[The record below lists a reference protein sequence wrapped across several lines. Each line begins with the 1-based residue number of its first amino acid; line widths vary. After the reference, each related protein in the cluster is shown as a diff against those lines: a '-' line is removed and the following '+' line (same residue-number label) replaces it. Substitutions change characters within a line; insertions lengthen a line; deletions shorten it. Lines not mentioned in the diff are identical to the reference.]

1 MHFTLQLNC
10 EPTQPMLYLKPWN
23 YERVLTMA
31 KSVVIAEKPS
41 VARDIARVL
50 KCNKKGN
57 GFLEG
62 DKYIV
67 TWALGHLVTLADP
80 ESYDVKYKTWNLEDL
95 PMLPERLKL
104 TVIKQTGKQFNA
116 VKSQLTRN
124 DVNEIIIATDA
135 GREGELVARWILD
148 KVKIKKPL
156 KRLWISSVTDKAIK
170 DGFANLKPGNAY
182 DNLYASAVA
191 RSEADWYIGLN
202 ATRALTTRFN
212 AQLNCG
218 RVQTPTVAIIAARED
233 EIKNFKAQTYYGI
246 EAQTTDNLK
255 LTWQDQNGNS
265 RSFDKDKINTLVK
278 KIGNNN
284 TIVADIEK
292 KPKKS
297 FAPGLYDLT
306 ELQRDANKIF
316 GYSAK
321 ETLNIMQKLYEQ
333 HKVLTY
339 PRTDSRFISQD
350 IVATLPERLKACG
363 IGEYRSIAN
372 KLLTKPIKPTKAF
385 VDDSK
390 VSDHH
395 AIIPTEG
402 YVNYSA
408 FTDKERKIYDLVVK
422 RFLAVLLPAFEYEQL
437 TLRAKIGDESFI
449 ARGKTILSSGWK
461 EVYEHRF
468 DDEDTTDD
476 VKEQILP
483 RIDKGDILKV
493 KLIAQT
499 SGQTK
504 PPARFNEATLLSAM
518 ENPTKYMATNDK
530 KLADTLKS
538 TGGLGTVAT
547 RADII
552 EKLFN
557 SFLIE
562 KRGGKDIY
570 ITSKGRQLLDLVP
583 EELKSP
589 ALTADWEQ
597 KLELIAKGKL
607 KKDVFIS
614 EMKNYTKEIVTEIKG
629 SDKKYKHDNIST
641 KSCPDCGKPML
652 EVNGKKGKM
661 LVCQDRECGHR
672 KNVSRTTNARCP
684 QCHKKL
690 ELRGEGDGQIFVC
703 KCGYREKLSA
713 FEARRKKEG
722 GGKVDKRSVQKY
734 LKQQNNEEPVNN
746 ALAEALK
753 GLKFD

>member
-1 MHFTLQLNC
+1 MS
-10 EPTQPMLYLKPWN
+10 
-23 YERVLTMA
+23 

-50 KCNKKGN
+50 KCDKKGN
-57 GFLEG
+57 GYLEG
-62 DKYIV
+62 SKYIV

-80 ESYDVKYKTWNLEDL
+80 ESYDVKYKKWNLEDL

-116 VKSQLTRN
+116 VKSQLLRK
-124 DVNEIIIATDA
+124 DVNEIIVATDA
-135 GREGELVARWILD
+135 GREGELVARWIID
-148 KVKIKKPL
+148 KVKLNKPI

-170 DGFANLKPGNAY
+170 DGFANLKPGKAY

-218 RVQTPTVAIIAARED
+218 RVQTPTVAMIASRED

-246 EAQTTDNLK
+246 EAQTMEKLK
-255 LTWQDQNGNS
+255 LTWQDANGNS
-265 RSFDKDKINTLVK
+265 RSFNKEKIDGIVKSLDKQRATVVEIDKK
-278 KIGNNN
+278 Q
-284 TIVADIEK
+284 
-292 KPKKS
+292 KKS
-297 FAPGLYDLT
+297 FSPGLYDLT
-306 ELQRDANKIF
+306 ELQRDANKKF

-339 PRTDSRFISQD
+339 PRTDSRYISSD
-350 IVATLPERLKACG
+350 IVGTLPERLKACG
-363 IGEYRSIAN
+363 VGEYRPFAH
-372 KLLTKPIKPTKAF
+372 KVLQKPIKPNKSF

-402 YVNYSA
+402 YVNFSA

-422 RFLAVLLPAFEYEQL
+422 RFLAVLFPAFEYEQL
-437 TLRAKIGDESFI
+437 TLRTKVGSETFI
-449 ARGKTILSSGWK
+449 ARGKTILHAGWK
-461 EVYEHRF
+461 EVYENRF
-468 DDEDTTDD
+468 EDDDVTDD
-476 VKEQILP
+476 VKEQLLP
-483 RIDKGDILKV
+483 RIEKGDTLTV
-493 KLIAQT
+493 KLIMQT

-504 PPARFNEATLLSAM
+504 APARFNEATLLSAM
-518 ENPTKYMATNDK
+518 ENPTKYMDTQNK
-530 KLADTLKS
+530 QLADTLKS

-552 EKLFN
+552 DKLFN

-562 KRGGKDIY
+562 KRGKDIH

-589 ALTADWEQ
+589 TLTGEWEQ
-597 KLELIAKGKL
+597 KLEAIAKGKL
-607 KKDVFIS
+607 KKEVFIS
-614 EMKNYTKEIVTEIKG
+614 EMKNYTKEIVSEIKS

-684 QCHKKL
+684 QCKKKL
-690 ELRGEGDGQIFVC
+690 ELRGEGAGQIFAC
-703 KCGYREKLSA
+703 KCGYREKLST
-713 FEARRKKEG
+713 FQERRKKESG
-722 GGKVDKRSVQKY
+722 NKADKRDVQKY
-734 LKQQNNEEPVNN
+734 MKQQNKEEEPLNN
-746 ALAEALK
+746 PFAEALK
-753 GLKFD
+753 KLKFD

>member
-1 MHFTLQLNC
+1 
-10 EPTQPMLYLKPWN
+10 
-23 YERVLTMA
+23 MA
-31 KSVVIAEKPS
+31 KSLVLAEKPS

-50 KCNKKGN
+50 KCSKKGN
-57 GFLEG
+57 GYLEG
-62 DKYIV
+62 DQYIV

-95 PMLPERLKL
+95 PMLPDRLKL
-104 TVIKQTGKQFNA
+104 TVIKQSGKQFNA
-116 VKSQLTRN
+116 VKSQLLRN
-124 DVNEIIIATDA
+124 DVSDIIIATDA
-135 GREGELVARWILD
+135 GREGELVARWIIEKA
-148 KVKIKKPL
+148 KVKKPI

-170 DGFANLKPGNAY
+170 DGFKNLKPGKAY
-182 DNLYASAVA
+182 ENLYASAVA

-218 RVQTPTVAIIAARED
+218 RVQTPTVAIIAQREE
-233 EIKNFKAQTYYGI
+233 EIKNFKPQTYYGI
-246 EAQTTDNLK
+246 EAQTTDDLK
-255 LTWQDQNGNS
+255 LTWQDKNGNI
-265 RSFDKDKINTLVK
+265 RSFDKEKIDGLVK
-278 KIGNNN
+278 KLGRQNA
-284 TIVADIEK
+284 VVSDIESK
-292 KPKKS
+292 SKKS

-339 PRTDSRFISQD
+339 PRTDSRYLSSD

-363 IGEYRSIAN
+363 VGEYRQLTN
-372 KLLTKPIKPTKAF
+372 KVLSKPIKSNKSF

-402 YVNYSA
+402 YVNFSA
-408 FTDKERKIYDLVVK
+408 FNDKERKIYDLVVK
-422 RFLAVLLPAFEYEQL
+422 RFLAVLFPAFEYEQL

-449 ARGKTILSSGWK
+449 AHGKTILSSGWK
-461 EVYEHRF
+461 EVYENRF
-468 DDEDTTDD
+468 DDEENTDD

-483 RIDKGDILKV
+483 RIEKGQTLNV

-504 PPARFNEATLLSAM
+504 PPARFTEATLLSAM
-518 ENPTKYMATNDK
+518 ENPVKYMGTQNK
-530 KLADTLKS
+530 QLAETLKS

-552 EKLFN
+552 DKLFN

-562 KRGGKDIY
+562 KRGGKEIY

-589 ALTADWEQ
+589 ALTAEWEM
-597 KLELIAKGKL
+597 KLEQIANGKL
-607 KKDVFIS
+607 KKEVFIS
-614 EMKNYTKEIVTEIKG
+614 EMKNYTKEIVSEIKAC
-629 SDKKYKHDNIST
+629 DKKYKHDNIST

-672 KNVSRTTNARCP
+672 KNVSRVTNARCP

-690 ELRGEGDGQIFVC
+690 ELRGEGEGQIFVC
-703 KCGYREKLSA
+703 KCGYREKLST
-713 FEARRKKEG
+713 FQQRRNKESK
-722 GGKVDKRSVQKY
+722 GKVDKRTVQKY
-734 LKQQNNEEPVNN
+734 LKQQNQEEPVNN

-753 GLKFD
+753 GLKLD

>member
-1 MHFTLQLNC
+1 
-10 EPTQPMLYLKPWN
+10 
-23 YERVLTMA
+23 MA

-41 VARDIARVL
+41 VARDVARVL
-50 KCNKKGN
+50 NCNKKGN
-57 GFLEG
+57 GYLEG

-104 TVIKQTGKQFNA
+104 TVIKQTGKQFQA
-116 VKSQLTRN
+116 VKSQLMRN

-135 GREGELVARWILD
+135 GREGELVARWIID
-148 KVKIKKPL
+148 KVKVNKPI

-170 DGFANLKPGNAY
+170 AGFANLKPGKAY
-182 DNLYASAVA
+182 ENLYASAVA

-218 RVQTPTVAIIAARED
+218 RVQTPTVAIIAAREE
-233 EIKNFKAQTYYGI
+233 EIKNFKPQTYYGI
-246 EAQTTDNLK
+246 EAVTDGKLK
-255 LTWQDQNGNS
+255 LTWQDAKGNS
-265 RSFDKDKINTLVK
+265 RCFHKETIDKIVVK
-278 KIGNNN
+278 LGRKD
-284 TIVADIEK
+284 TIVTDIER

-339 PRTDSRFISQD
+339 PRTDSRYLSSD
-350 IVATLPERLKACG
+350 IVSTLQERLKACG
-363 IGEYRSIAN
+363 VGEYRPLAN
-372 KLLTKPIKPTKAF
+372 KVLSKPIKATKAF

-395 AIIPTEG
+395 AIIPTES
-402 YVNYSA
+402 YVNFSA
-408 FTDKERKIYDLVVK
+408 FSDKERKIYDLVVK
-422 RFLAVLLPAFEYEQL
+422 RFLAVLFPAFEYEQL
-437 TLRAKIGDESFI
+437 TLRAKMGDETFV
-449 ARGKTILSSGWK
+449 ARGKTILNAGWK
-461 EVYEHRF
+461 EVYGNHFVEEESQ
-468 DDEDTTDD
+468 DDLQ
-476 VKEQILP
+476 EQILP
-483 RIDKGDILKV
+483 QLQKGDKLNV
-493 KLIAQT
+493 KLVKQT
-499 SGQTK
+499 SGQTN

-518 ENPTKYMATNDK
+518 ENPTKYMETQDK
-530 KLADTLKS
+530 QLAATLKS

-552 EKLFN
+552 DKLFN

-562 KRGGKDIY
+562 KRGKDIH

-589 ALTADWEQ
+589 TLTAEWEQ
-597 KLELIAKGKL
+597 KLEAIANGKL
-607 KKDVFIS
+607 KKEVFIS
-614 EMKNYTKEIVTEIKG
+614 EMKNYTKEIVSEIKA
-629 SDKKYKHDNIST
+629 SNKKYKHDNIST
-641 KSCPDCGKPML
+641 KCCPDCGKPML

-672 KNVSRTTNARCP
+672 KNVSRLTNARCP
-684 QCHKKL
+684 QCKKKL
-690 ELRGEGDGQIFVC
+690 ELRGEGDGQIFTC

-713 FEARRKKEG
+713 FEARRKKES
-722 GGKVDKRSVQKY
+722 GGKVDKRYVQNY
-734 LKQQNNEEPVNN
+734 LKQQNKEEEPVNN

-753 GLKFD
+753 NLKLK

>member
-1 MHFTLQLNC
+1 MG
-10 EPTQPMLYLKPWN
+10 
-23 YERVLTMA
+23 

-50 KCNKKGN
+50 DCHKKGN

-62 DKYIV
+62 NKYIV

-80 ESYDVKYKTWNLEDL
+80 EVYDDKYKSWKLEDL
-95 PMLPERLKL
+95 PMLPNELKL
-104 TVIKQTGKQFNA
+104 VVIKQSGKQFHA
-116 VKSQLTRN
+116 VKSQLQRT
-124 DVNEIIIATDA
+124 DVTEIIIATDS
-135 GREGELVARWILD
+135 GREGELVARWILAKA
-148 KVKIKKPL
+148 KVNKPT

-170 DGFANLKPGNAY
+170 DGFRNLKPGKAY
-182 DNLYASAVA
+182 ENLFASAVA

-233 EIKNFKAQTYYGI
+233 EIKNFKPLNFYGI
-246 EAQTTDNLK
+246 EAQTSDNLK
-255 LTWQDQNGNS
+255 LTWQDGSGNS
-265 RSFDKDKINTLVK
+265 RSFDKEKVDA
-278 KIGNNN
+278 
-284 TIVADIEK
+284 IVNRLGKQNAIIKEIEK
-292 KPKKS
+292 KQKKTFS
-297 FAPGLYDLT
+297 PGLYDLT

-339 PRTDSRFISQD
+339 PRTDSRYLSSD
-350 IVATLPERLKACG
+350 IVGTLSERLRACG
-363 IGEYRSIAN
+363 VGEYRPLTN
-372 KLLTKPIKPTKAF
+372 KILSKQIKVSKSF

-402 YVNYSA
+402 YVNFSA

-422 RFLAVLLPAFEYEQL
+422 RFLAVLFPAFEYEQL
-437 TLRAKIGDESFI
+437 TLRAKIGEETFV

-461 EVYEHRF
+461 EVYQNRF
-468 DDEDTTDD
+468 EDEDGADD
-476 VKEQILP
+476 LKEQILP
-483 RIDKGDILKV
+483 RIEKGDILNL

-499 SGQTK
+499 SGQTS
-504 PPARFNEATLLSAM
+504 PPARFNEATLLTAM
-518 ENPTKYMATNDK
+518 ENPTKYMETNN
-530 KLADTLKS
+530 KLLAETLKS

-552 EKLFN
+552 DKLFN
-557 SFLIE
+557 SFLLE
-562 KRGGKDIY
+562 KRGKDIY
-570 ITSKGRQLLDLVP
+570 LTSKGRQLLDLVP
-583 EELKSP
+583 DELKSP
-589 ALTADWEQ
+589 TLTAEWEQ
-597 KLELIAKGKL
+597 KLDQIAKGKL

-614 EMKNYTKEIVTEIKG
+614 EMKKYTKEIVAEIKN
-629 SDKKYKHDNIST
+629 SNKKYKHDNIST

-672 KNVSRTTNARCP
+672 KNVSRLTNARCP

-690 ELRGEGDGQIFVC
+690 ELRGEGEGQVFAC
-703 KCGYREKLSA
+703 KCGHREKLSA
-713 FEARRKKEG
+713 FEARRKKES
-722 GGKVDKRSVQKY
+722 GGKVDKRTVQKY
-734 LKQQNNEEPVNN
+734 LKNQNKEEEPINT
-746 ALAEALK
+746 ALADALK
-753 GLKFD
+753 KLNLK

>member
-31 KSVVIAEKPS
+31 KSLVIAEKPS

-284 TIVADIEK
+284 AIVADIEK

-597 KLELIAKGKL
+597 KLELIEKGKL

>member
-1 MHFTLQLNC
+1 MS
-10 EPTQPMLYLKPWN
+10 
-23 YERVLTMA
+23 

-50 KCNKKGN
+50 HCNKKGN

-80 ESYDVKYKTWNLEDL
+80 ESYDVKYKTWKLEDL

-116 VKSQLTRN
+116 VKSQLVRN

-135 GREGELVARWILD
+135 GREGELVARWIID
-148 KVKIKKPL
+148 KAKVNKPT

-170 DGFANLKPGNAY
+170 DGFANLKPGKSY
-182 DNLYASAVA
+182 ENLYASAVA

-218 RVQTPTVAIIAARED
+218 RVQTPTVAIIAAREE
-233 EIKNFKAQTYYGI
+233 EIRNFKPQTYYGI
-246 EAQTTDNLK
+246 EARTTNQLK
-255 LTWQDQNGNS
+255 LTWQDAKGNS
-265 RSFDKDKINTLVK
+265 RSFDREKIEAIVK
-278 KIGNNN
+278 KLGRQNGVV
-284 TIVADIEK
+284 TEIEK
-292 KPKKS
+292 KQKKTFS
-297 FAPGLYDLT
+297 PGLYDLT

-339 PRTDSRFISQD
+339 PRTDSRYLSSD
-350 IVATLPERLKACG
+350 IVGTLPERLKACA
-363 IGEYRSIAN
+363 IGEYRPLAN
-372 KLLTKPIKPTKAF
+372 KVLSKPIKASKAF

-402 YVNYSA
+402 YVNFSA

-422 RFLAVLLPAFEYEQL
+422 RFLAVLYPAFEYEQL
-437 TLRAKIGDESFI
+437 TLRAKIGDENFV

-461 EVYEHRF
+461 EVYANHFEDEEAG
-468 DDEDTTDD
+468 DDL
-476 VKEQILP
+476 KEQILP
-483 RIDKGDILKV
+483 RIEKGDTLNV

-499 SGQTK
+499 SGQTN
-504 PPARFNEATLLSAM
+504 PPARFTEATLLSAM
-518 ENPTKYMATNDK
+518 ENPVKYMETTNK
-530 KLADTLKS
+530 QLAETLKS

-552 EKLFN
+552 DKLFN

-562 KRGGKDIY
+562 KRGKDIHL
-570 ITSKGRQLLDLVP
+570 TSKGRQLLDLVP

-589 ALTADWEQ
+589 ALTAEWEQ
-597 KLELIAKGKL
+597 KLDQIAHGKL
-607 KKDVFIS
+607 KKEVFIS
-614 EMKNYTKEIVTEIKG
+614 QMKKYTKEIVAEIKT

-672 KNVSRTTNARCP
+672 KNVARVTNARCP

-690 ELRGEGDGQIFVC
+690 ELRGEGEGQIFTC

-713 FEARRKKEG
+713 FEARRNKESK
-722 GGKVDKRSVQKY
+722 GKVDKRTVQKY
-734 LKQQNNEEPVNN
+734 LKNQDKSEEPLNN

>member
-1 MHFTLQLNC
+1 M
-10 EPTQPMLYLKPWN
+10 K
-23 YERVLTMA
+23 

-50 KCNKKGN
+50 NCNKKGN
-57 GFLEG
+57 GFFEG

-80 ESYDVKYKTWNLEDL
+80 EVYDDKYKTWKIEDL
-95 PMLPERLKL
+95 PMLPNELKL
-104 TVIKQTGKQFNA
+104 VVIKQTSKQFHT
-116 VKSQLTRN
+116 VKSQLQRS
-124 DVNEIIIATDA
+124 DVGEIVIATDS
-135 GREGELVARWILD
+135 GREGELVARWILAKA
-148 KVKIKKPL
+148 KVNKPT

-170 DGFANLKPGNAY
+170 DGFAKLKPGNAY
-182 DNLYASAVA
+182 ENLYHSAVA

-202 ATRALTTRFN
+202 ATRALTTRYN

-233 EIKNFKAQTYYGI
+233 EIKNFKPQTYYGI

-255 LTWQDQNGNS
+255 LTWQDPKGNS
-265 RSFDKDKINTLVK
+265 RSFDKEKTDAIVK
-278 KIGNNN
+278 KLGKQNA
-284 TIVADIEK
+284 VVKEIEK

-297 FAPGLYDLT
+297 FSPGLYDLT

-339 PRTDSRFISQD
+339 PRTDSRYLSSD
-350 IVATLPERLKACG
+350 IVETLPERLRACG
-363 IGEYRSIAN
+363 VGEYRPLAN
-372 KLLTKPIKPTKAF
+372 KILSKPIKASKAF

-402 YVNYSA
+402 YVNFSA

-422 RFLAVLLPAFEYEQL
+422 RFLAVLFPAFEYEQL
-437 TLRAKIGDESFI
+437 TLRAKIGEENFV
-449 ARGKTILSSGWK
+449 ARGKTILSTGWK
-461 EVYEHRF
+461 EIYENRYE
-468 DDEDTTDD
+468 DEDTAEDL
-476 VKEQILP
+476 KEQILP
-483 RIDKGDILKV
+483 RIEKGDTLVV

-499 SGQTK
+499 SGQTS

-518 ENPTKYMATNDK
+518 ENPTKYMETK
-530 KLADTLKS
+530 SKQLAETLKS

-552 EKLFN
+552 DKLFN

-562 KRGGKDIY
+562 KRGKDIHL
-570 ITSKGRQLLDLVP
+570 TSKGRQLLDLVP

-589 ALTADWEQ
+589 ALTAEWEQ
-597 KLELIAKGKL
+597 KLDQIAHGKL

-614 EMKNYTKEIVTEIKG
+614 EMKKYTKEIVAEIKA
-629 SDKKYKHDNIST
+629 SNKKYKHDNIST

-672 KNVSRTTNARCP
+672 KNVSRVTNARCP

-690 ELRGEGDGQIFVC
+690 ELRGEGEGQIFTC
-703 KCGYREKLSA
+703 KCGHREKLSA
-713 FEARRKKEG
+713 FEARRKKESA
-722 GGKVDKRSVQKY
+722 GKVDKRTVQKY
-734 LKQQNNEEPVNN
+734 LKSQNKEEEPINT
-746 ALAEALK
+746 ALADALK
-753 GLKFD
+753 KLNLK

>member
-1 MHFTLQLNC
+1 
-10 EPTQPMLYLKPWN
+10 MLYLKPWN

-124 DVNEIIIATDA
+124 DVSEVIIATDA

-170 DGFANLKPGNAY
+170 DGFANLKPGKAY

-255 LTWQDQNGNS
+255 LTWQDKNGNS
-265 RSFDKDKINTLVK
+265 RSFDKEKIDTLVK
-278 KIGNNN
+278 KIGNSNA
-284 TIVADIEK
+284 IVADIEK

-316 GYSAK
+316 SYSAK

-408 FTDKERKIYDLVVK
+408 FSDKERKIYDLVVK

-468 DDEDTTDD
+468 DDEDTVEDI
-476 VKEQILP
+476 KEQILP
-483 RIDKGDILKV
+483 RIDKGDMLKV
-493 KLIAQT
+493 KLLAQT

-607 KKDVFIS
+607 KKDIFIS

-713 FEARRKKEG
+713 FEARRKKDG

>member
-1 MHFTLQLNC
+1 MS
-10 EPTQPMLYLKPWN
+10 
-23 YERVLTMA
+23 

-50 KCNKKGN
+50 KCDTKGN
-57 GFLEG
+57 GYLEG
-62 DKYIV
+62 NKYIV

-80 ESYDVKYKTWNLEDL
+80 ESYDVKYKKWNLEDL

-116 VKSQLTRN
+116 VKSQLLRK
-124 DVNEIIIATDA
+124 DVNEIIVATDA
-135 GREGELVARWILD
+135 GREGELVARWIID
-148 KVKIKKPL
+148 KVKLNKPI

-170 DGFANLKPGNAY
+170 DGFANLKPGKAY

-218 RVQTPTVAIIAARED
+218 RVQTPTVAMIASRED

-246 EAQTTDNLK
+246 EAQTMEKLK
-255 LTWQDQNGNS
+255 LTWQDANGNS
-265 RSFDKDKINTLVK
+265 RSFNKEKIDGIVKSLDKHNATVVEIDKK
-278 KIGNNN
+278 Q
-284 TIVADIEK
+284 
-292 KPKKS
+292 KKS
-297 FAPGLYDLT
+297 FSPGLYDLT
-306 ELQRDANKIF
+306 ELQRDANKKF

-339 PRTDSRFISQD
+339 PRTDSRYISSD
-350 IVATLPERLKACG
+350 IVGTLPERLKACG
-363 IGEYRSIAN
+363 VGEYRPFAH
-372 KLLTKPIKPTKAF
+372 KVLQKPIKPNKSF

-402 YVNYSA
+402 YVNFSA

-422 RFLAVLLPAFEYEQL
+422 RFLAVLFPAFEYEQL
-437 TLRAKIGDESFI
+437 TLRTKVGSETFI
-449 ARGKTILSSGWK
+449 ARGKTILHAGWK
-461 EVYEHRF
+461 EVYENRF
-468 DDEDTTDD
+468 EDDDVTDD
-476 VKEQILP
+476 VKEQLLP
-483 RIDKGDILKV
+483 HIEKGDTLTV
-493 KLIAQT
+493 KLLMQT

-504 PPARFNEATLLSAM
+504 APARFNEATLLSAM
-518 ENPTKYMATNDK
+518 ENPTKYMDTQNK
-530 KLADTLKS
+530 QLADTLKS

-552 EKLFN
+552 DKLFN

-562 KRGGKDIY
+562 KRGKDIH

-589 ALTADWEQ
+589 TLTGEWEQ
-597 KLELIAKGKL
+597 KLEAIAKGKL
-607 KKDVFIS
+607 KKEVFIS
-614 EMKNYTKEIVTEIKG
+614 EMKNYTKEIVSEIKS

-652 EVNGKKGKM
+652 EINGKKGKM

-684 QCHKKL
+684 QCKKKL
-690 ELRGEGDGQIFVC
+690 ELRGEGAGQIFAC
-703 KCGYREKLSA
+703 KCGYREKLST
-713 FEARRKKEG
+713 FQERRKKESG
-722 GGKVDKRSVQKY
+722 NKADKRDVQKY
-734 LKQQNNEEPVNN
+734 MKQQRKEEEPLNN
-746 ALAEALK
+746 PFADALK
-753 GLKFD
+753 KLKFD

>member
-1 MHFTLQLNC
+1 MS
-10 EPTQPMLYLKPWN
+10 
-23 YERVLTMA
+23 

-50 KCNKKGN
+50 KCDKKGN
-57 GFLEG
+57 GYLEG
-62 DKYIV
+62 SKYIV

-80 ESYDVKYKTWNLEDL
+80 ESYDVKYKKWNLEDL

-116 VKSQLTRN
+116 VKSQLLRK
-124 DVNEIIIATDA
+124 DVNEIIVATDA
-135 GREGELVARWILD
+135 GREGELVARWIID
-148 KVKIKKPL
+148 KVKLNKPI

-170 DGFANLKPGNAY
+170 DGFANLKPGKAY

-218 RVQTPTVAIIAARED
+218 RVQTPTVAMIASRED

-246 EAQTTDNLK
+246 EAQTMEKLK
-255 LTWQDQNGNS
+255 LTWQDANGNS
-265 RSFDKDKINTLVK
+265 RSFNKEKIDGIVKSLDKQNATVVEIDKK
-278 KIGNNN
+278 Q
-284 TIVADIEK
+284 
-292 KPKKS
+292 KKS
-297 FAPGLYDLT
+297 FSPGLYDLT
-306 ELQRDANKIF
+306 ELQRDANKKF

-339 PRTDSRFISQD
+339 PRTDSRYISSD
-350 IVATLPERLKACG
+350 IVGTLPERLKACG
-363 IGEYRSIAN
+363 VGEYRPFAH
-372 KLLTKPIKPTKAF
+372 KVLQKPIKPNKSF

-402 YVNYSA
+402 YVNFSA

-422 RFLAVLLPAFEYEQL
+422 RFLAVLFPAFEYEQL
-437 TLRAKIGDESFI
+437 TLRTKVGNETFI
-449 ARGKTILSSGWK
+449 ARGKTILHAGWK
-461 EVYEHRF
+461 EVYENRF
-468 DDEDTTDD
+468 EDDDVTDD

-483 RIDKGDILKV
+483 HIEKGDTLTV
-493 KLIAQT
+493 KLLMQT

-504 PPARFNEATLLSAM
+504 APARFNEATLLSAM
-518 ENPTKYMATNDK
+518 ENPTKYMDTQNK
-530 KLADTLKS
+530 QLADTLKS

-552 EKLFN
+552 DKLFN

-562 KRGGKDIY
+562 KRGKDIH

-589 ALTADWEQ
+589 TLTGEWEQ
-597 KLELIAKGKL
+597 KLEAIAKGKL
-607 KKDVFIS
+607 KKEVFIS
-614 EMKNYTKEIVTEIKG
+614 EMKNYTKEIVSEIKS

-684 QCHKKL
+684 QCKKKL
-690 ELRGEGDGQIFVC
+690 ELRGEGAGQIFAC
-703 KCGYREKLSA
+703 KCGYREKLST
-713 FEARRKKEG
+713 FQERRKKESG
-722 GGKVDKRSVQKY
+722 NKADKRDVQKY
-734 LKQQNNEEPVNN
+734 MKQQKKEEEPLNN
-746 ALAEALK
+746 PFAEALK
-753 GLKFD
+753 KLKFD

>member
-1 MHFTLQLNC
+1 
-10 EPTQPMLYLKPWN
+10 
-23 YERVLTMA
+23 MA

-50 KCNKKGN
+50 KCDKKGN
-57 GFLEG
+57 GYLEG
-62 DKYIV
+62 NKYIV

-80 ESYDVKYKTWNLEDL
+80 ESYDVKYKKWNLEDL

-116 VKSQLTRN
+116 VKSQLIRK
-124 DVNEIIIATDA
+124 DVTEIIVATDA
-135 GREGELVARWILD
+135 GREGELVARWIID
-148 KVKIKKPL
+148 KVKINKPI

-170 DGFANLKPGNAY
+170 DGFANLKPGKAY
-182 DNLYASAVA
+182 ENLYASAVA

-218 RVQTPTVAIIAARED
+218 RVQTPTVAIIAGRED

-246 EAQTTDNLK
+246 EAQTTEKLK
-255 LTWQDQNGNS
+255 LTWQDAKGNG
-265 RSFDKDKINTLVK
+265 RSFDKAKIDTIVK
-278 KIGNNN
+278 KLDKQNA
-284 TIVADIEK
+284 TVTEIEK
-292 KPKKS
+292 KQKKS

-339 PRTDSRFISQD
+339 PRTDSRYISSD
-350 IVATLPERLKACG
+350 IVGTLPERLKACG
-363 IGEYRSIAN
+363 VGEYRPLAHKILN
-372 KLLTKPIKPTKAF
+372 KPIKSTKAF

-395 AIIPTEG
+395 AIIPTES
-402 YVNYSA
+402 YVNFSA

-422 RFLAVLLPAFEYEQL
+422 RFLAVLFPAFEYEQL
-437 TLRAKIGDESFI
+437 TLRTKIGDETFV
-449 ARGKTILSSGWK
+449 ARGKTILHSGWK
-461 EVYEHRF
+461 EVYENRF
-468 DDEDTTDD
+468 EDDDAVEDL
-476 VKEQILP
+476 KEQILP
-483 RIDKGDILKV
+483 RIEKGDTLSV

-518 ENPTKYMATNDK
+518 ENPTKYMDTQNK
-530 KLADTLKS
+530 RLADTLKS

-552 EKLFN
+552 DKLFN

-562 KRGGKDIY
+562 KRGKDIH

-589 ALTADWEQ
+589 TLTAEWEQ
-597 KLELIAKGKL
+597 KLEAIAKGKL
-607 KKDVFIS
+607 KKEIFIS
-614 EMKNYTKEIVTEIKG
+614 EMKNYTKEIVAEIKS
-629 SDKKYKHDNIST
+629 SDKKYKHENIST
-641 KSCPDCGKPML
+641 KTCPDCGKPML

-684 QCHKKL
+684 QCKKKL
-690 ELRGEGDGQIFVC
+690 ELRGEGDGQIFAC
-703 KCGYREKLSA
+703 KCGYREKLST
-713 FEARRKKEG
+713 FQERRKKESG
-722 GGKVDKRSVQKY
+722 NKADKRYVQKY
-734 LKQQNNEEPVNN
+734 MKQQQKEEEEPLNN

-753 GLKFD
+753 KLKFE